1 MQRDQIHPQLITDCH
16 YLGRLPAT
24 TVLLHRN
31 AALPWFILV
40 PDTAIGD
47 LLDLPDRQ
55 RDRVMADCAAIS
67 AFIKQTLGFGKVNF
81 AGLGNVVPQMHLHII
96 GRREDDLCWPQ
107 PVWGNLPA
115 GGEYEHGQLLSWQ
128 LDLQKVAGLVPAEIE
143 VQRNGECPG

>member
-67 AFIKQTLGFGKVNF
+67 ISE
-81 AGLGNVVPQMHLHII
+81 P
-96 GRREDDLCWPQ
+96 
-107 PVWGNLPA
+107 
-115 GGEYEHGQLLSWQ
+115 
-128 LDLQKVAGLVPAEIE
+128 
-143 VQRNGECPG
+143 